1 MLILRAV
8 GFKLR
13 RDSPIELKECI
24 VNLQSRTNKIK
35 QQQQQQQSSSSDN
48 ETTTNERLRFM
59 IESINAIKN
68 NDVRR
73 LSDAFDQDAVEHVR
87 KHVRT
92 MVKDAD
98 QTLLNITYNDLINS
112 DELGRWWIVGSAWNL
127 KETNSGKTN
136 AEVGDNQGGNQSI
149 ENKRKENSSR
159 TGTVLGGEQFSE
171 KILKLARQ
179 QHMNTDVRRAIF
191 CILVSAEDF
200 TDAFVKLLKLSLKKQ
215 QEREIIF
222 IIVHCALN
230 EKSYNPY
237 YTYLLQKFCEYD
249 RRFRV
254 RYHCQ
259 IILI

>member
-1 MLILRAV
+1 
-8 GFKLR
+8 
-13 RDSPIELKECI
+13 
-24 VNLQSRTNKIK
+24 
-35 QQQQQQQSSSSDN
+35 
-48 ETTTNERLRFM
+48 M

-73 LSDAFDQDAVEHVR
+73 LSDAFDQEAVEHVR

-92 MVKDAD
+92 IVKDAD
-98 QTLLNITYNDLINS
+98 QVLLNITYNDLINS

-127 KETNSGKTN
+127 KENN
-136 AEVGDNQGGNQSI
+136 AKKA
-149 ENKRKENSSR
+149 ENKDENVDSMTKKKS
-159 TGTVLGGEQFSE
+159 TATTSTTLGGEQFSE
-171 KILKLARQ
+171 RILKLARE
-179 QHMNTDVRRAIF
+179 QHMNTDVRRAVF

-215 QEREIIF
+215 QEREIIY

-237 YTYLLQKFCEYD
+237 YSYLLQKFCEYD

-254 RYHCQ
+254 SDPD
-259 IILI
+259 